1 MSNPHPAR
9 EARLRPEFAA
19 RYPGIESGVWFTAAT
34 LADHIIARLLR
45 EGNANLALLPR
56 VLNPDHFEFRGGE
69 GPVGGKGPQGRRS
82 QD

>member
-1 MSNPHPAR
+1 MTPSASIR
-9 EARLRPEFAA
+9 EARLRTEFAGQ
-19 RYPGIESGVWFTAAT
+19 YPGIAPGVWFTAAT

-56 VLNPDHFEFRGGE
+56 VLDPDHFEFRGGE
-69 GPVGGKGPQGRRS
+69 GPSGGERARNRRK

>member
-1 MSNPHPAR
+1 MSPPPALR
-9 EARLRPEFAA
+9 EARLRPEFVGL
-19 RYPGIESGVWFTAAT
+19 YPGIQPGVWFTAAT

-56 VLNPDHFEFRGGE
+56 VLDPDHFEFRGGE
-69 GPVGGKGPQGRRS
+69 ESAGPSAAGRRV

>member
-1 MSNPHPAR
+1 MPHPPQLR
-9 EARLRPEFAA
+9 EARLRPEFAGL
-19 RYPGIESGVWFTAAT
+19 YPGIEPAVWFTAAT
-34 LADHIIARLLR
+34 LADHMIARLLR

-69 GPVGGKGPQGRRS
+69 GPAGAESPQGRRV